1 MWPGRPGSVSPTTPA
16 LKELQAYKVPVL
28 PDTPAGS
35 HLLWAPGPQV
45 TYNSLFPP
53 LPGMP
58 DAWRSV

>member
-1 MWPGRPGSVSPTTPA
+1 MSVWSGQPGSVPPSTPA
-16 LKELQAYKVPVL
+16 LKQLL

-35 HLLWAPGPQV
+35 RLLWALGPQV